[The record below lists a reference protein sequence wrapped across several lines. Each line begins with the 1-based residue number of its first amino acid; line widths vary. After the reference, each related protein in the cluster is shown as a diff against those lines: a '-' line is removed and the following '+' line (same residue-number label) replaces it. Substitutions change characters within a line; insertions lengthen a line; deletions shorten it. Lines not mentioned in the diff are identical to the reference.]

1 VSVNPE
7 RFFRTLREHG
17 VKRIMAVFLIIV
29 LSVLILATAPSLV
42 ILLRNELLADPA
54 WVIDSHKIPVILD
67 LVLWVLI
74 TIELMDSIRIYIARH
89 ILHLET
95 VLSLAIIALAR
106 KIITLKLTDYEPVTV
121 LGIAGLVVAAAFAYF
136 FVRKSHKE
144 HGMQGIHGFDD
155 ED

>member
-1 VSVNPE
+1 
-7 RFFRTLREHG
+7 
-17 VKRIMAVFLIIV
+17 MAVFLIIV

-42 ILLRNELLADPA
+42 ILFRDQLLAEPV

-74 TIELMDSIRIYIARH
+74 AIELMDSIRIYIARH
-89 ILHLET
+89 VLHLET

-121 LGIAGLVVAAAFAYF
+121 LGIAALVVAAAFAYY

-144 HGMQGIHGFDD
+144 AGMQGIHGFDE